1 MFTNK
6 PRAARFLRFCTV
18 GVGNTAV
25 DFTVFFLLA
34 LGGFPYLA
42 AQALSYAAGMVN
54 SYFLNRRWTFR
65 VVRKANGLE
74 AGRFIIVNALSLL
87 VSLGLLAVLHDEN
100 QLSLW
105 LSKFI
110 ATGGGLV
117 VNYIG
122 SRLWVFSENRKT
134 SGEIS

>member
-1 MFTNK
+1 MFANK

-18 GVGNTAV
+18 GVGNTAI
-25 DFTVFFLLA
+25 DFTAFFLLT
-34 LGGFPYLA
+34 LGGIPYLL
-42 AQALSYAAGMVN
+42 AQALAYAAGIVN

-65 VVRKANGLE
+65 VVRKANALE
-74 AGRFIIVNALSLL
+74 AGRFIIVNGLSLL

>member
-1 MFTNK
+1 VFANK
-6 PRAARFLRFCTV
+6 HRAARFLRFCTV
-18 GVGNTAV
+18 GLGNTAI
-25 DFTVFFLLA
+25 DFTAFFLLT
-34 LGGFPYLA
+34 LGGIPYLL
-42 AQALSYAAGMVN
+42 AQALAYVAGIVN

-65 VVRKANGLE
+65 VVRKANALE
-74 AGRFIIVNALSLL
+74 AGSFIIVNGLSLL

-122 SRLWVFSENRKT
+122 NRLWVFSENRKA